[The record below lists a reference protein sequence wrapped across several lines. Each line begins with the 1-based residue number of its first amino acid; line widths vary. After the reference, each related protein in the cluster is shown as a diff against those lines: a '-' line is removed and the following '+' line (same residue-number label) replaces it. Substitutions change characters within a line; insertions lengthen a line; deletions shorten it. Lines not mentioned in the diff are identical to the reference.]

1 MGRSREELRAFSPE
15 ARHKAGD
22 ELRRVQYGETP
33 SDWRPMTDVGVG
45 VCEIRI
51 HGAVEHRVLY
61 IAKFPE
67 GVYVLH
73 AFVKRS
79 RRTPRLNLD
88 VARRRVRALARLRA
102 GKEQ

>member
-1 MGRSREELRAFSPE
+1 
-15 ARHKAGD
+15 
-22 ELRRVQYGETP
+22 
-33 SDWRPMTDVGVG
+33 MTDVGVG

-67 GVYVLH
+67 AVYVLH
-73 AFVKRS
+73 AFTKRS

-88 VARRRVRALARLRA
+88 LARRRLRALARLRA
-102 GKEQ
+102 GKDQ